1 MESSQLQT
9 SAQHSS
15 ALRTCGQKVTHL
27 AIQPNVGG
35 QALKCFRSTVFVLG
49 ETAAGQR
56 LCKEH
61 PSQDRPFRTRLTSL
75 CGGIYTSIGLKTNLY
90 LGHLVWIS
98 ANLLL
103 KSGWASQRTRA
114 PCQPYGST
122 SNLLDSTQKHEL
134 PTCRERE
141 RESSVR
147 CIDLKTTWDSHFLYA
162 PVAPASSTLDR
173 TVWCS
178 YSTAWH
184 LLEVL
189 S

>member
-1 MESSQLQT
+1 MRTCQCTSPGRKREAGRKPNNGFCPSPGSLTCTKTPERWSPASFKLQLST
-9 SAQHSS
+9 AQHSS

-122 SNLLDSTQKHEL
+122 SNLLDSTQKHQL

-141 RESSVR
+141 REQ
-147 CIDLKTTWDSHFLYA
+147 CQMY
-162 PVAPASSTLDR
+162 
-173 TVWCS
+173 
-178 YSTAWH
+178 
-184 LLEVL
+184 
-189 S
+189 